1 MTPSEIARLA
11 LDVAGALLEVI
22 RAVEEASRGED
33 PKRVREVL
41 SGELLTSAR
50 RRYAETLAQIKF
62 GPREP

>member
-1 MTPSEIARLA
+1 MTPTEIARLA
-11 LDVAGALLEVI
+11 LDVVGALLEVI

-50 RRYAETLAQIKF
+50 RAHAELEASLRF
-62 GPREP
+62 GQR

>member
-1 MTPSEIARLA
+1 MTPTEIARLA
-11 LDVAGALLEVI
+11 LDVVGALLEVI

-50 RRYAETLAQIKF
+50 RAHAELEASLRF
-62 GPREP
+62 GR

>member
-11 LDVAGALLEVI
+11 LDVVGALLEVI

-50 RRYAETLAQIKF
+50 RAHAELEASLRF
-62 GPREP
+62 GQR